1 LPILFYLFPAAKK
14 YIVGEQS
21 PNWLRKCLCLKKEQT
36 NLPPLSKTVKEQLDQ
51 LIRSKTTLIKIQS
64 ASEYHYLLNAILPTR
79 NICIQWTAS
88 WCKPCQ
94 EMNPAVIKLANSTQ
108 NNDTFIICD
117 LYLLQELSRQCS
129 IAAVPTFQGFSKT
142 KNDVSADTKSVVTES
157 NEKDKANESSEVKQN
172 ISVAT
177 FTVTGK
183 KEKELLHAVASMVEV
198 QLRGDRISR
207 LEEKTVDK
215 KVNQNKKDQ
224 NNTTKIPKKEDEKE
238 KYKKEK
244 KLLLAHHELQ
254 TGIKEWKIS
263 TVMSVFPLTTNNEEG
278 LKFEVVLCSGD
289 QCQKKIYKVM
299 KDNTV
304 V

>member
-1 LPILFYLFPAAKK
+1 
-14 YIVGEQS
+14 
-21 PNWLRKCLCLKKEQT
+21 
-36 NLPPLSKTVKEQLDQ
+36 
-51 LIRSKTTLIKIQS
+51 
-64 ASEYHYLLNAILPTR
+64 
-79 NICIQWTAS
+79 
-88 WCKPCQ
+88 
-94 EMNPAVIKLANSTQ
+94 MNPAVIKLANSTQ
-108 NNDTFIICD
+108 NKVTFIKCD
-117 LYLLQELSRQCS
+117 LDLLQELSRQCS

-142 KNDVSADTKSVVTES
+142 KNDVSADSKSVVTES
-157 NEKDKANESSEVKQN
+157 NEKDKANESMEIKQN

-183 KEKELLHAVASMVEV
+183 KEKELLHAVANMVEV
-198 QLRGDRISR
+198 QLRGDRVSR

-224 NNTTKIPKKEDEKE
+224 NNTKIPKKEEEE

-244 KLLLAHHELQ
+244 KLLLAHHELK

>member
-1 LPILFYLFPAAKK
+1 
-14 YIVGEQS
+14 
-21 PNWLRKCLCLKKEQT
+21 
-36 NLPPLSKTVKEQLDQ
+36 
-51 LIRSKTTLIKIQS
+51 
-64 ASEYHYLLNAILPTR
+64 
-79 NICIQWTAS
+79 
-88 WCKPCQ
+88 
-94 EMNPAVIKLANSTQ
+94 MNPAVIKLANSTQ
-108 NNDTFIICD
+108 NKVTFIKCD
-117 LYLLQELSRQCS
+117 LDLLQELSRQCS

-142 KNDVSADTKSVVTES
+142 KNDVSADSKSVVTES
-157 NEKDKANESSEVKQN
+157 NEKDKANESMEIKQN

-198 QLRGDRISR
+198 QLRGDRVSR

-224 NNTTKIPKKEDEKE
+224 NNAKIPKKEEKEE

-244 KLLLAHHELQ
+244 KLLLAHHELK

-299 KDNTV
+299 KDTCNTV

>member
-1 LPILFYLFPAAKK
+1 
-14 YIVGEQS
+14 
-21 PNWLRKCLCLKKEQT
+21 
-36 NLPPLSKTVKEQLDQ
+36 
-51 LIRSKTTLIKIQS
+51 
-64 ASEYHYLLNAILPTR
+64 
-79 NICIQWTAS
+79 
-88 WCKPCQ
+88 
-94 EMNPAVIKLANSTQ
+94 MNPAVIKLANSTQ
-108 NNDTFIICD
+108 NKVTFIKCD
-117 LYLLQELSRQCS
+117 LDLLQELSRQCS

-142 KNDVSADTKSVVTES
+142 KNDVSADTKSVVETS
-157 NEKDKANESSEVKQN
+157 DEKDKANDSMEIKQN

-198 QLRGDRISR
+198 QLRGDRVSR

-224 NNTTKIPKKEDEKE
+224 NNAKIPKKEEKE

-244 KLLLAHHELQ
+244 KLLLAHHELK

>member
-1 LPILFYLFPAAKK
+1 
-14 YIVGEQS
+14 
-21 PNWLRKCLCLKKEQT
+21 
-36 NLPPLSKTVKEQLDQ
+36 
-51 LIRSKTTLIKIQS
+51 
-64 ASEYHYLLNAILPTR
+64 
-79 NICIQWTAS
+79 
-88 WCKPCQ
+88 
-94 EMNPAVIKLANSTQ
+94 MNPAVIKLANSTQ
-108 NNDTFIICD
+108 NKVTFIKCD
-117 LYLLQELSRQCS
+117 LDLLQELSRQCS

-142 KNDVSADTKSVVTES
+142 KNDVSADTKSVVETS
-157 NEKDKANESSEVKQN
+157 DEKDKANDSMEIKQN

-198 QLRGDRISR
+198 QLRGDRVSR

-224 NNTTKIPKKEDEKE
+224 NNAKIPKKEDEKE

-244 KLLLAHHELQ
+244 KLLLAHHELK

>member
-1 LPILFYLFPAAKK
+1 
-14 YIVGEQS
+14 
-21 PNWLRKCLCLKKEQT
+21 
-36 NLPPLSKTVKEQLDQ
+36 
-51 LIRSKTTLIKIQS
+51 
-64 ASEYHYLLNAILPTR
+64 
-79 NICIQWTAS
+79 
-88 WCKPCQ
+88 
-94 EMNPAVIKLANSTQ
+94 MNPAVIKLANSTQ
-108 NNDTFIICD
+108 NKVTFIKCD
-117 LYLLQELSRQCS
+117 LDLLQELSRQCS

-142 KNDVSADTKSVVTES
+142 KNDISTDTKSIVTES
-157 NEKDKANESSEVKQN
+157 NEKDKANENMEVKQN

-183 KEKELLHAVASMVEV
+183 KEKELLLAVASMVEV
-198 QLRGDRISR
+198 QLRGDRVSR

-215 KVNQNKKDQ
+215 KENQNKKDQ
-224 NNTTKIPKKEDEKE
+224 NNTKIPKKEKDEE

-244 KLLLAHHELQ
+244 KLLLAHHELK